1 MTKVMEGVKVVEV
14 SLYGFVPAA
23 GAALAD
29 WGADVVKIEDPVQ
42 GDPMRGVITSGLG
55 PEKTGFSFM
64 WDIVNRGKRSV
75 GVDLRTPEGLE
86 LVLTMVES
94 ADVFLTSFLPAAR
107 RRLGIDVDAVM
118 ARNPRIVYARGSGQG
133 VKGPEAEKGGFDA
146 ISYWFRAGISS
157 AITPEGSPYPLR
169 MPGGAFG
176 DVQSGVALAGGIG
189 AGLAYRERTGKGT
202 VVDLSLLSMGMWAM
216 QPGIVGSTLADVEE
230 LPKHDRTRPY
240 NPLSNAYRTSDGRFI
255 ALNMLQADRYWPR
268 FCEVIGRPDLVEHP
282 KFATAELR
290 LEHVEEC
297 VDLLDG
303 IFAEKPLA
311 HWREVLSQ
319 QEGQWDVVQTARE
332 LNADPQALAN
342 GYVQTVDYGD
352 GRSLQMVSAPVQF
365 GEEPPELR
373 PAPEHGADTEAVLLE
388 MGYDWEQIIALK
400 DKKAIL

>member
-1 MTKVMEGVKVVEV
+1 MTKVMEGVKVLEV
-14 SLYGFVPAA
+14 ALYGFVPAA

-29 WGADVVKIEDPVQ
+29 WGADVIKIEDPAQ
-42 GDPMRGVITSGLG
+42 GDPMRGVIMSGLT

-75 GVDLRTPEGLE
+75 AVDLRTPEGLE
-86 LVLTMVES
+86 LLLEMVES
-94 ADVFLTSFLPAAR
+94 ADVFLTNFLPAAR
-107 RRLGIDVDAVM
+107 QRLGIDVDAVT

-133 VKGPEAEKGGFDA
+133 VRGPEAEKGGFDA

-157 AITPEGSPYPLR
+157 AITPTGSSYPFR

-189 AGLAYRERTGKGT
+189 AALAYRERTGTGT
-202 VVDLSLLSMGMWAM
+202 VVDLSLLAMGMWAM
-216 QPGIVGSTLADVEE
+216 QPGIVGSALADVEE
-230 LPKHDRTRPY
+230 LPKPDRTRPY
-240 NPLSNAYRTSDGRFI
+240 NPLSNAYRTSDGRFV
-255 ALNMLQADRYWPR
+255 ALSMLQADRYWPR

-297 VDLLDG
+297 VALLDG
-303 IFAEKPLA
+303 IFGEKPLA

-342 GYVQTVDYGD
+342 GYVQTVEYEGD
-352 GRSLQMVSAPVQF
+352 RSLQMVSAPVQF
-365 GEEPPELR
+365 GEQPPELR

-388 MGYDWEQIIALK
+388 MGYDWERIIALK
-400 DKKAIL
+400 DKQAIL